1 MKLRDV
7 EGLSLEERVAYLEG
21 VMAEREVIYAT
32 ALEEWELNPLNYP
45 ERTLEERISV
55 LERRVDAWS
64 RRHQPRSGSDTRAG
78 RSPG

>member
-1 MKLRDV
+1 VRDV

-21 VMAEREVIYAT
+21 VMQEREVWYPT
-32 ALEEWELNPLNYP
+32 AVEAWELNPLEHP

-64 RRHQPRSGSDTRAG
+64 RRYQPPSDPNASAALPR
-78 RSPG
+78 R